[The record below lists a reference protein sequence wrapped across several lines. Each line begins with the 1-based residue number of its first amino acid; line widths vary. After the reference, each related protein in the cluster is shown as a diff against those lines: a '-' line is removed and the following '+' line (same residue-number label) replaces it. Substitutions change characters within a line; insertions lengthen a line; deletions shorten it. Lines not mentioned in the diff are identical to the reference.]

1 MADIEHVI
9 DVRLPPEAGY
19 ATLAAYIAGD
29 AASRAEFDQAH
40 CTKIADAARLGFELI
55 VRDAMAGER
64 EPIHV
69 RAVWTPQELQI
80 CLLERGLPLDDGN
93 ARRDPSWENIL
104 ERVDSA
110 QWKLHGRAGSEL
122 RLTLQRPHGIA
133 DVGAEPPREA
143 TVPLAPQ
150 QQYVI
155 RRFQPEDAPGVAR
168 AFYQTWGYRYIFPS
182 VYVPKRLVE
191 LNSANAYI
199 SIVAVAEDG
208 EIVGHFALDPLPGTP
223 LVDGCAAIVSPA
235 HRGRGLLE
243 RLRQF
248 AEDEAVRLG
257 FGAFYTEPV
266 TTHPRTQED
275 SAKIGARLCGIV
287 LGGDPADFTPKQMQ
301 YTGAGQR
308 QSFTIYIKPL
318 KARESRTIYAP
329 PRHRE
334 MIATIYGNL
343 GFPVDVR
350 EGSAATATGDLH
362 IEVSRSEGFA
372 AIDVVRACS
381 ATVQQIT
388 QALADIRVLGHVG
401 AVYVNLP
408 LEDPGT
414 PQVCDAVE
422 ALGFF
427 FCSVIPWA
435 MGGRDALRLQLP
447 LTPIDLSQVTIFG
460 EFGAQLKA
468 YIARSAA
475 SNEAESASTV
485 SA

>member
-1 MADIEHVI
+1 MAERVI
-9 DVRLPPEAGY
+9 DLRLPPEAGY
-19 ATLAAYIAGD
+19 AMLAAYVAGD
-29 AASRAEFDQAH
+29 AAARAEFNETDR
-40 CTKIADAARLGFELI
+40 TKIADAARFGFELI

-64 EPIHV
+64 EPIRV
-69 RAVWTPQELQI
+69 RAVWTPEELHI
-80 CLLERGLPLDDGN
+80 SLLERGLPLEDGN
-93 ARRDPSWENIL
+93 ARRDPSWPNIL

-122 RLTLQRPHGIA
+122 LLTLQRPHGIA
-133 DVGAEPPREA
+133 NEDAAPPREDS
-143 TVPLAPQ
+143 VPLAPQ
-150 QQYVI
+150 QRYTI

-168 AFYQTWGYRYIFPS
+168 AFYRTWGYNYVFPA

-191 LNSANAYI
+191 LNNSNAYI

-208 EIVGHFALDPLPGTP
+208 EIVGHFALDPIPGTP

-248 AEDEAVRLG
+248 AQDEAVRLG

-275 SAKIGARLCGIV
+275 SAKIGASLCGIV
-287 LGGDPADFTPKQMQ
+287 LGGDPAAFTPKHMQ
-301 YTGAGQR
+301 YTGGGQR

-329 PRHRE
+329 PRHHE
-334 MIATIYGNL
+334 MIDAIYRNL
-343 GFPVDVR
+343 GFASDVR
-350 EGSAATATGDLH
+350 EGCAVTQTGDLH
-362 IEVSRSEGFA
+362 IGVSRSEGFA
-372 AIDVVRACS
+372 VIDVV
-381 ATVQQIT
+381 TVGGTTMERIA
-388 QALADIRVLGHVG
+388 QALADVRTLGRIG

-414 PQVCDAVE
+414 PQVCDAIE
-422 ALGFF
+422 AQGFF
-427 FCSVIPWA
+427 FCAVIPWA

-468 YIARSAA
+468 YIAPGAQTASGISAKR
-475 SNEAESASTV
+475 
-485 SA
+485 